1 MAQAAPFSINR
12 RISSTRHAVVRG
24 PSLTG
29 FGKRPSLMPAHQVDF
44 DTGIGPRGANID
56 ARRTK
61 PVSGRVSCCATVY
74 LHAIV
79 RGVVLGGSTRA
90 VAEFGYRT
98 GDFGYPPVFFSMA
111 ARTTSCASRS
121 RSRIVCS
128 SMRNPRR
135 STAPLTFPV
144 A

>member
-24 PSLTG
+24 PNLTG

-61 PVSGRVSCCATVY
+61 PVSGSVACCAKVR
-74 LHAIV
+74 LHPIQDEGICG
-79 RGVVLGGSTRA
+79 RPKLSRA
-90 VAEFGYRT
+90 NSRRFVANSPRYAMLRQLSF
-98 GDFGYPPVFFSMA
+98 A
-111 ARTTSCASRS
+111 AASD
-121 RSRIVCS
+121 
-128 SMRNPRR
+128 PARR
-135 STAPLTFPV
+135 
-144 A
+144 